1 MATAVIR
8 QQKQVSGLR
17 PIDPSRDL
25 GKVASLIQTAFAN
38 DLDRAGQSMLR
49 EMRTLSRLGPL
60 LWWFDQASPAMNDL
74 LSGFVWVEDGQ
85 VVGNVTVSQVS
96 PVSQR
101 WVISNVAVAPEYRG
115 RGIGRML
122 MQAALNSI
130 RAWQGRCVTLQVRDD
145 NAVALHL
152 YRALGFREVF
162 GTTYLRLDQVPGD
175 IPLPSSAP
183 GIHFRRLCAADAPQA
198 YQLARLATP
207 EAVQVEQPIR
217 ATRYAL
223 SFETRLGDWLKTL
236 LGSGPPLRLVAMS
249 HDQMQAL
256 LIAEP
261 TAWRSEGHISLVV
274 HPSCRGL
281 VERRL
286 IAQALRHLRRWSQ
299 DVAVARHPTY
309 HPEGIQAFYSFGFR
323 KERTLLWMRCEL

>member
-8 QQKQVSGLR
+8 QQKQLSGLR
-17 PIDPSRDL
+17 PIEPGRDL
-25 GKVASLIQTAFAN
+25 GKVANLIQTAFAD
-38 DLDRAGQSMLR
+38 DLDRSGQSMLR

-60 LWWFDQASPAMNDL
+60 LWWFDQSNPALNDL

-85 VVGNVTVSQVS
+85 VVGNVTVSQAS
-96 PVSQR
+96 PASQR

-122 MQAALNSI
+122 MQAALDSI
-130 RAWQGRCVTLQVRDD
+130 RASHGRYVTLQVRDD
-145 NAVALHL
+145 NAAALHL

-162 GTTYLRLDQVPGD
+162 GTAYLRLDRVPGD
-175 IPLPSSAP
+175 ISLPPSAP
-183 GIHFRRLCAADAPQA
+183 GIHFRWLSSADTHQA
-198 YQLARLATP
+198 YQLARLAIP
-207 EAVQVEQPIR
+207 EAVQAEQPIR
-217 ATRYAL
+217 STRYAV
-223 SFETRLGDWLKTL
+223 SFETRLGDWLKAL
-236 LGSGPPLRLVAMS
+236 VGSGPALRLVAVS

-261 TAWRSEGHISLVV
+261 TAWRPEGYISLVV

-281 VERRL
+281 VEQHL
-286 IAQALRHLRRWSQ
+286 IARALRHLRRWSQ
-299 DVAVARHPTY
+299 HVAVARHPTY
-309 HPEGIQAFYSFGFR
+309 HPEGIQAFDSFGFR